1 MKKVKLTIAEQ
12 LIKRQY
18 KTPNSFVWILYA
30 LLARMPFFAPKYHPT
45 YKIIDDIKDC
55 KGPAFIIWNHQ
66 SRRDHLF
73 VKNIVAPRKFNML
86 AGYQEFFRKKFAPL
100 FKLAQIVPKKNF
112 TNDPKSIKAIDKII
126 KSGGTVA
133 FSPEGTSSI
142 FGHNQPIVAG
152 TGRYLKHY
160 HIPVYF
166 IKLEGAYLTSHKV
179 CIDDRPG
186 KVYATLSLLFTPE
199 DLKQMSTDE
208 IENQINEAFRH
219 DDYKW
224 NKIARVKFNTKGKT
238 MTNMH
243 DMLYKCPRCGTELK
257 MDANG
262 DTIKCL
268 NCGNGA
274 TMDDYYDF
282 HPFDETCKI
291 FDTPTD
297 WVDWQR
303 VQVIREI
310 RENPD
315 FSFSEE
321 VEVGELP
328 KYEYIK
334 DNDKTSIPCG
344 KGVATFDHQ
353 GIHFKGE
360 KHGQPWIF
368 DLSYGVMFAP
378 IIQNDL
384 TQFALTVNEEFYDF
398 YPKRH
403 VVGKIILLVE
413 EMHRLHFNIWKNFL
427 WNDYMYEGT
436 ELENK

>member
-1 MKKVKLTIAEQ
+1 MKKEKITIAEELNKRHYQ
-12 LIKRQY
+12 TPSTLIWKM
-18 KTPNSFVWILYA
+18 YA
-30 LLARMPFFAPKYHPT
+30 LLARSPFFGPKYHVK
-45 YKIIDDIKDC
+45 YKIIDDINDC

-73 VKNIVAPRKFNML
+73 VKNLVAPRKFNML

-100 FKLAQIVPKKNF
+100 FKLAQIIPKKNF
-112 TNDPKSIKAIDKII
+112 TNDPKSMRAIDHII

-166 IKLEGAYLTSHKV
+166 IKLEGSYLTSNKV

-186 KVYATLSLLFTPE
+186 KVFATLSLLFKPE
-199 DLKQMSTDE
+199 DLRQMSPEE
-208 IENQINEAFRH
+208 IEIKINEAFRH

-224 NKIARVKFNTKGKT
+224 NKIARIKFKT
-238 MTNMH
+238 NGRAMTNMQ
-243 DMLYKCPRCGTELK
+243 DMLYKCPRCGEELQI
-257 MDANG
+257 DVCG

-268 NCGNGA
+268 HCGNGA

-282 HPFDETCKI
+282 HSFDKTCKI

-297 WVDWQR
+297 WLDWER

-310 RENPD
+310 RDNPN
-315 FSFSEE
+315 FSLSEE
-321 VEVGELP
+321 VDVGELP

-344 KGVATFDHQ
+344 KGVITFDHQ
-353 GIHFKGE
+353 GIHFNGE
-360 KHGQPWIF
+360 KNHEPWSF
-368 DLSYGVMFAP
+368 DLSYSVIFAP

-384 TQFALTVNEEFYDF
+384 TQFALAVNELFYDF

-403 VVGKIILLVE
+403 VVGKIILVTE
-413 EMHRLHFNIWKNFL
+413 EMHRLHFNTWKNFP
-427 WNDYMYEGT
+427 WNDYMYQGT
-436 ELENK
+436 ELERK